1 MSRKPNN
8 PKAKQPAREGRDP
21 IAEYL
26 AALEKFY
33 PAAVGKAEAIRRQ
46 NDMVVVC
53 VPLPK
58 RVNERMRLFDQMAEV
73 ATKILVET
81 DQLIIL
87 SSQ

>member
-1 MSRKPNN
+1 MNRKQNSRKV
-8 PKAKQPAREGRDP
+8 KRSVRKGRDP
-21 IAEYL
+21 VAEYL
-26 AALEKFY
+26 AALEKVY
-33 PAAVGKAEAIRRQ
+33 PAAIGTAEAIRRQ

-73 ATKILVET
+73 GTKILIET